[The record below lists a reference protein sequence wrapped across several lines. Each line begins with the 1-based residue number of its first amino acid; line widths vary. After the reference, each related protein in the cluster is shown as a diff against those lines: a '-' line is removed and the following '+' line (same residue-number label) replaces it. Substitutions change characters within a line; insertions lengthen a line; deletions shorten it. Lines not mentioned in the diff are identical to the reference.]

1 MFDFWIYMAWSL
13 VKDQIYD
20 VPFADEISYEK
31 YFKLSLS
38 IGTGWS
44 KYQHSL
50 ERKMK
55 LFRFYCIM
63 SMDSLFVEQLMHLGL
78 VDSLN
83 W

>member
-1 MFDFWIYMAWSL
+1 MMFLLQMKS
-13 VKDQIYD
+13 VMKN
-20 VPFADEISYEK
+20 ISSYL
-31 YFKLSLS
+31 LSND
-38 IGTGWS
+38 TGWS

-50 ERKMK
+50 ERRMK

-63 SMDSLFVEQLMHLGL
+63 SVDSLFVEQLMRLGL

>member
-1 MFDFWIYMAWSL
+1 MDLHDINL
-13 VKDQIYD
+13 VKDQIHD
-20 VPFADEISYEK
+20 VSFADEISYEK

-38 IGTGWS
+38 NDTGWS

-50 ERKMK
+50 ERRMK

-63 SMDSLFVEQLMHLGL
+63 SVDSLFVEQLMRLGL